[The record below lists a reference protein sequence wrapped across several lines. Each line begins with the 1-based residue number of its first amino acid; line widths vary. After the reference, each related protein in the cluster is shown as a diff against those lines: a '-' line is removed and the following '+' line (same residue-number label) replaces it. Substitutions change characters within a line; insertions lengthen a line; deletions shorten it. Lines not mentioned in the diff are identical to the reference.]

1 VSKGTFDNEDWQL
14 ADRAAAFL
22 GVDRDVCRK
31 AFHREPAHRV
41 RAVVQRVLSERQL
54 PGYDPEQAI
63 EEWARERG
71 AGVYGARRRS
81 GDLERGGGIVMR
93 AVFGRDA
100 VA

>member
-1 VSKGTFDNEDWQL
+1 VSRDVFDNEDWRL

-22 GVDRDVCRK
+22 DVDRDVCRR

-41 RAVVQRVLSERQL
+41 RSVVRRVLSERHL

-63 EEWARERG
+63 EEWARERC
-71 AGVYGARRRS
+71 AGVYGPRRRS
-81 GDLERGGGIVMR
+81 GELERCGGSVKR
-93 AVFGRDA
+93 AVFGRDE